1 MFNHPLPQ
9 VVLTVRFGC
18 AKIQS
23 TMEVLLANEYGFCFG
38 VERAVEMVEDAL
50 GVGAPVRTLGPLI
63 HNTQEMQ
70 RLECEGVST
79 IQDPEQVQP
88 NEIAVIRAHGVTP
101 QVQIELERRAAQVVD
116 ATCPFVTRVQR
127 LAERAATEGRH
138 VVVAGNPDHPEMI
151 GVVGYAPDN
160 TFVVRDADEVAALPR
175 LHAPLVVSQTT
186 LKLKTFLEVAEAV
199 KSKADAEPQV
209 VNTICSATR
218 DRQDAARALAGLVD
232 VFYIIGGKHSS
243 NSIKLLA
250 VCQEQCSRSFLIET
264 QEEINP
270 GDLKGAERVGVTA
283 GASTPNWLIEQ
294 VVKRLKDLGNGSEF
308 VN

>member
-1 MFNHPLPQ
+1 
-9 VVLTVRFGC
+9 
-18 AKIQS
+18 
-23 TMEVLLANEYGFCFG
+23 MEVLLANEYGFCFG
-38 VERAVEMVEDAL
+38 VERAVEMVEGAL

-79 IQDPEQVQP
+79 IQDPEQVRP

-101 QVQIELERRAAQVVD
+101 HVQAELERRAAQVVD

-160 TFVVRDADEVAALPR
+160 TFVVRDAGEVASLPP

-209 VNTICSATR
+209 VNTLCSATR

-250 VCQEQCSRSFLIET
+250 VCQEQCARSFLIET
-264 QEEINP
+264 QDEINP
-270 GDLKGAERVGVTA
+270 DDLNGAKRVGVTA
-283 GASTPNWLIEQ
+283 GASTPNWLIDQ
-294 VVKRLKDLGNGSEF
+294 VVKRLKDLGDSSET

>member
-1 MFNHPLPQ
+1 
-9 VVLTVRFGC
+9 
-18 AKIQS
+18 
-23 TMEVLLANEYGFCFG
+23 MEVLLANEYGFCFG

-70 RLECEGVST
+70 RLECEGVATVQEPS
-79 IQDPEQVQP
+79 QVSKD
-88 NEIAVIRAHGVTP
+88 EIAVIRAHGVTP
-101 QVQIELERRAAQVVD
+101 LVQLELEKRAAQVVD

-127 LAERAATEGRH
+127 LAERAAKDGRH

-160 TFVVRDADEVAALPR
+160 TFVVRDAEDVANLPAL
-175 LHAPLVVSQTT
+175 HEPLVVSQTT
-186 LKLKTFLEVAEAV
+186 LKLQTFLEVAEAV
-199 KSKADAEPQV
+199 RAKADAEPQV

-250 VCQEQCSRSFLIET
+250 VCKEQCAKSFLIET
-264 QEEINP
+264 QDEIDAADMN
-270 GDLKGAERVGVTA
+270 GAKRVGVTA
-283 GASTPNWLIEQ
+283 GASTPNWLIDQ
-294 VVKRLKDLGNGSEF
+294 VVTRLREIGGRSNGNRAQPA
-308 VN
+308 

>member
-1 MFNHPLPQ
+1 
-9 VVLTVRFGC
+9 
-18 AKIQS
+18 
-23 TMEVLLANEYGFCFG
+23 MEVLLANEYGFCFG

-50 GVGAPVRTLGPLI
+50 QVGAPVRTLGPLI

-79 IQDPEQVQP
+79 VQDPAEVSP
-88 NEIAVIRAHGVTP
+88 DEIAVIRAHGVTP
-101 QVQIELERRAAQVVD
+101 QVQTELEKRAARVVD

-127 LAERAATEGRH
+127 LAERAAKEGRH
-138 VVVAGNPDHPEMI
+138 VVVAGNPAHPEMI
-151 GVVGYAPDN
+151 GVVGYAPNN
-160 TFVVRDADEVAALPR
+160 TFVVSDAGEVEKLPP

-199 KSKADAEPQV
+199 RAKADAEPQV

-250 VCQEQCSRSFLIET
+250 VCQEQCRHSFLIET
-264 QEEINP
+264 DSEINP
-270 GDLKGAERVGVTA
+270 EDLKGVNRVGVTA
-283 GASTPNWLIEQ
+283 GASTPNWLIDQ
-294 VVKRLKDLGNGSEF
+294 VVKRLREIGNNGASLS
-308 VN
+308 V